1 MVDIIAAECRSK
13 GLSLNISNGNHKEN
27 KIFRKKLNATAANLC
42 KCVFIFNEKCIQGSN
57 LEKFSS
63 KQHSIR

>member
-27 KIFRKKLNATAANLC
+27 KIFRKKLNATAPNL
-42 KCVFIFNEKCIQGSN
+42 
-57 LEKFSS
+57 
-63 KQHSIR
+63 